1 MCMSVMRLHTLRT
14 LMSSEASGQGGW
26 RLCRRQGTD
35 PQKLC
40 LCRWRPLREI
50 IALLLQK
57 VLGVVAVLFNQTVYQ
72 LDYARSYR
80 TYEDA

>member
-1 MCMSVMRLHTLRT
+1 VCTWQGVDFYNRCLR
-14 LMSSEASGQGGW
+14 
-26 RLCRRQGTD
+26 
-35 PQKLC
+35 
-40 LCRWRPLREI
+40 RWRPLREI

-57 VLGVVAVLFNQTVYQ
+57 VLAVVAVLFNQTVYQ

>member
-1 MCMSVMRLHTLRT
+1 MGKCICSLDVSLIV
-14 LMSSEASGQGGW
+14 A
-26 RLCRRQGTD
+26 
-35 PQKLC
+35 P
-40 LCRWRPLREI
+40 CRWRPLREI

-57 VLGVVAVLFNQTVYQ
+57 VLGVVAVLFSQTVYQ